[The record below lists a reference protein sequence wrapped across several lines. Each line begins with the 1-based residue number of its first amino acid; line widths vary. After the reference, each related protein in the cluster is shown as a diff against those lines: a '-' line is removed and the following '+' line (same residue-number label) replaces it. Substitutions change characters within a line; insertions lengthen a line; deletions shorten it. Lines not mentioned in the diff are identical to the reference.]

1 MIHEISTPSPS
12 RRNPTMTTTPTSVK
26 DPICGMKVSS
36 STAIFTERD
45 GKKFYFC
52 GEVCR
57 KKFMAQPTGT
67 TPKEPSSGGCCT

>member
-1 MIHEISTPSPS
+1 
-12 RRNPTMTTTPTSVK
+12 MTTVQSIVI

-52 GEVCR
+52 GENCR
-57 KKFMAQPTGT
+57 KKFMGQPTGR
-67 TPKEPSSGGCCT
+67 TPKGPSSGGCCG